1 MELDVD
7 YAGIYIWYLYTIV
20 YRNIRAYSKEPTMCE
35 ELLHLCD
42 GCDHKHWMICSKMLQ
57 SKQRRFFLRLFK
69 QYDRVHL
76 RLTYVKSG

>member
-7 YAGIYIWYLYTIV
+7 YAGIYMISV
-20 YRNIRAYSKEPTMCE
+20 YYSLQKYKSILRRPTMCG
-35 ELLHLCD
+35 ELLHLWD
-42 GCDHKHWMICSKMLQ
+42 GCDHKHWMIFSKMLQ
-57 SKQRRFFLRLFK
+57 NKQRRLFLRLFK